1 MFQHNVDYE
10 AELASPLVTKPIRMR
25 VYYMPIYHAPEPKK
39 VLEKTKKTAV
49 IDQNKIRAI

>member
-25 VYYMPIYHAPEPKK
+25 VCYMPIYHAPEPKK
-39 VLEKTKKTAV
+39 VLVKTKKTAV